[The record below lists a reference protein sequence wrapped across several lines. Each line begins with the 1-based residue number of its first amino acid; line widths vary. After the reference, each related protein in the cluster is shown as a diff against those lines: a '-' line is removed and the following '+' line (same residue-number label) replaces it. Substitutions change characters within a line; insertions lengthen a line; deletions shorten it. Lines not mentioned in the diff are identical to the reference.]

1 MNHASTCEIDNASFI
16 LDKHFASAIVTEA
29 SVPYTRSPSTVYN
42 AAFRPNSS
50 PYFLNLWDSHL
61 FDEDAPFGW
70 FTVSFGMVMV
80 VWEYIVS
87 MKFSEMDS
95 MLAYCVDETR
105 NMVLYRELQAAKVLA
120 LHHVS

>member
-1 MNHASTCEIDNASFI
+1 M
-16 LDKHFASAIVTEA
+16 
-29 SVPYTRSPSTVYN
+29 
-42 AAFRPNSS
+42 
-50 PYFLNLWDSHL
+50 WDSHL

-105 NMVLYRELQAAKVLA
+105 DMVLYRELQATKVTCFAPSGHFGCKIDEYL
-120 LHHVS
+120 